1 MDFLLLLL
9 RWHQISNA
17 HGVFEFPENSF
28 LQTIQNMSQDW
39 LFVHFSETLPLLQEK
54 DHQNQI
60 ISLDVYKSIR

>member
-9 RWHQISNA
+9 RWHQVSNA
-17 HGVFEFPENSF
+17 HGVFEFPESSF
-28 LQTIQNMSQDW
+28 LQTIQNMSI
-39 LFVHFSETLPLLQEK
+39 FVHFSETLPLLQEK